1 MLYPYSWGN
10 EQIIRTLVEMII
22 DIEEKNV
29 INDNRRGLYLKNR
42 GQ

>member
-1 MLYPYSWGN
+1 MLYLYSWGN